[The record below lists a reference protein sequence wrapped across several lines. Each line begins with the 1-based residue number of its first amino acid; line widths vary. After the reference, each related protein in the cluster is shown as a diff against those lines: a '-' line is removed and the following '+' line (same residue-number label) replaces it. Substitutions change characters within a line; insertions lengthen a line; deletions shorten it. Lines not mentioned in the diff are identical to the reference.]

1 MSTSATDSGH
11 VVSRKIYLAIFAAL
25 MVLTAI
31 TVWIAFIDL
40 GAIND
45 IAMLAIAVTK
55 AVLVVLFFMH
65 VRYSGRLIALTVTSG
80 VLWLLIL
87 LALALADYWTRG
99 WVVLGR

>member
-1 MSTSATDSGH
+1 MSSATNSAH
-11 VVSRKIYLAIFAAL
+11 VVSRKIYLLIFAAL
-25 MVLTAI
+25 MALTAI

>member
-1 MSTSATDSGH
+1 MSSEH
-11 VVSRKIYLAIFAAL
+11 VVSRKIYFLIFAAL

-31 TVWIAFIDL
+31 TVVVAFFDL
-40 GAIND
+40 GAMND
-45 IAMLAIAVTK
+45 VVMLAIAMTK